1 MVSSWLFW
9 ALMAAISLGI
19 IGVYLSHMAGRLDRL
34 HLKIQNNRT
43 SLQKSLLTR
52 ATRSQ
57 TVARDYAPGCEAAE
71 QVLAIATECL
81 QPDDQSRESWF
92 VESRLTA
99 ALLKLSAQPAPAP
112 SLPDW
117 ERLITSARKVAL
129 ARTFY
134 NDTTRMCQKLRKRR
148 VVRWFRL
155 AGYAAYPQA
164 INFDDRVPHSP
175 TQ

>member
-1 MVSSWLFW
+1 MVSPWFFWL
-9 ALMAAISLGI
+9 LMAAISLGI
-19 IGVYLSHMAGRLDRL
+19 VGVYLSHMAGRLDRL

-52 ATRSQ
+52 ANRAQ
-57 TVARDYAPGCEAAE
+57 AVARDYPPDCEAAE
-71 QVLAIATECL
+71 QVTQIATECL

-99 ALLKLSAQPAPAP
+99 ALLKLSAQPAANS

-134 NDTTRMCQKLRKRR
+134 NDTTRMCQNLRKRR
-148 VVRWFRL
+148 IVRWFRL
-155 AGYAAYPQA
+155 AGYAAYPQP

-175 TQ
+175 AP

>member
-1 MVSSWLFW
+1 MVSPWFFWL
-9 ALMAAISLGI
+9 LMVVISLGI
-19 IGVYLSHMAGRLDRL
+19 VGVYLSHMAGRLDRL

-52 ATRSQ
+52 ANRAQ
-57 TVARDYAPGCEAAE
+57 AVARDYPPDCEAAE
-71 QVLAIATECL
+71 QVTQIATECL

-99 ALLKLSAQPAPAP
+99 ALLKLSAQPAANS
-112 SLPDW
+112 SLLDW

-134 NDTTRMCQKLRKRR
+134 NDTTRMCQNLRKRR
-148 VVRWFRL
+148 IVRWFRL
-155 AGYAAYPQA
+155 AGYAAYPQP

-175 TQ
+175 AP